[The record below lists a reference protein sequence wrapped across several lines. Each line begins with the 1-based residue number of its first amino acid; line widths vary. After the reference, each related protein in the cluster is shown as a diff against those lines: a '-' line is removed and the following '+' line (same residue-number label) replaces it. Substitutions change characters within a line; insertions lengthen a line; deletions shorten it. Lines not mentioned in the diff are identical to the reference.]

1 MVKVLIL
8 GGTQFFGKKLVQRLI
23 DQQAEVTIVTR
34 GIKPDPFG
42 DTVKRIG
49 VDRNDAVAL
58 AEAVGGSSFDVI
70 YDNICFSPKEAREAV
85 RLFSGRTGKYI
96 VTSSMSVYPFGEE
109 PLTEQVFD
117 PFTCKLPEPDTF
129 SSLSY
134 ADGKRL
140 VEAVFM
146 QEAPFPVA
154 AVRIPF
160 VLGPDDYTRRLHF
173 HIEHVQKEIAIAM
186 PAPEAKLSFIHSNEA
201 AEFLDWLG
209 KSDLTG
215 PVNACS
221 QGKIGLDQIMSLI
234 ENIVGKRAK
243 IVEEASEQHQSPF
256 GVPTSWYMDTSK
268 AKSAG
273 FAFTHIEDWLPELID
288 ELANTEQ

>member
-42 DTVKRIG
+42 DMVKRIC
-49 VDRNDAVAL
+49 VDRTDAAAL

-85 RLFSGRTGKYI
+85 HLFSGRTSKYI

-117 PFTCKLPEPDTF
+117 PYTCELPEPDTF

-154 AVRIPF
+154 AVRFPI

-173 HIEHVQKEIAIAM
+173 HIEHVQKEIAIGM
-186 PAPEAKLSFIHSNEA
+186 PAPAARLSFIHSNEA

-209 KSDLTG
+209 KSELTG
-215 PVNACS
+215 PINACS
-221 QGKIGLDQIMSLI
+221 QGKVGLNQIMSLI
-234 ENIVGKRAK
+234 ERNVGKRAK

-256 GVPTSWYMDTSK
+256 GVPASWYMDTSK
-268 AKSAG
+268 AESAG
-273 FAFTHIEDWLPELID
+273 FAFKHIDGWLPELID
-288 ELANTEQ
+288 LLAKTKQ